1 MTVTE
6 RSQVPDEAHARPPDA
21 SDEVVE
27 AVGKVSEAF
36 EWIERARGRLY
47 DFHHLI
53 GRADFLM
60 EDAAELLDDAGH
72 GELAEL
78 LRTDVIGRN
87 VLEGRWTFQIVEEFD
102 DVYYDAAK
110 DAETRA
116 RDELMAGRKHVYES
130 ELKEKRRTPGRR
142 GHESRPADAR

>member
-1 MTVTE
+1 
-6 RSQVPDEAHARPPDA
+6 
-21 SDEVVE
+21 
-27 AVGKVSEAF
+27 
-36 EWIERARGRLY
+36 LY

-110 DAETRA
+110 GAETRA